1 MSEWLNLFSS
11 GCAALTFRASGRE
24 VIEESTASALGSET
38 SSGHGAAVTFRICA
52 VVGCQVSTHGLQ
64 TQPKTHALNCLELT
78 PSKHSVVFHAHHK
91 NAFSQWQL
99 KLGFACD

>member
-11 GCAALTFRASGRE
+11 GCAALTFRASVKE

-38 SSGHGAAVTFRICA
+38 SSGHGAAMTFRICA

-64 TQPKTHALNCLELT
+64 TQPKTHALNCLESSIGHPVKTLSGVSR
-78 PSKHSVVFHAHHK
+78 PSYKCILS
-91 NAFSQWQL
+91 S
-99 KLGFACD
+99 